1 MRHYT
6 AIPKDIIKITGN
18 NKLETVHVCSYIKSR
33 ETYKTHSL
41 DNLTYLEI
49 AHHLNIPLP
58 TVKNIV
64 PTLFD
69 NRFLF
74 TYVEHSDIGGKTYL
88 TYHFHHSYENFF
100 YIDNSFFKDENY
112 ATIEKKYRNQVKGL
126 ILLIKCICINGTN
139 NYLFQRKSKNGINY
153 AELSRLLN
161 TDRDTLEKYMKLAI
175 DSGLITIIKGGI
187 SITDP
192 NIYPYYLGSDYFT
205 EYYNMICGWC
215 LHYKISPPERNDSFM
230 GLLIA
235 RYPILPRAIIM
246 LAKKDK
252 KEPKEYIKMM
262 KANTDKYHILKSFL
276 PYQLTTRRVKPKD
289 GYLSWEYLCKV
300 LNITIKDKPQ
310 KHELKM

>member
-6 AIPKDIIKITGN
+6 AITKDIIKITGN
-18 NKLETVHVCSYIKSR
+18 NKLEKVNAYSYIKSR

-126 ILLIKCICINGTN
+126 ILLIKTICINGTN
-139 NYLFQRKSKNGINY
+139 NYLFQRKSKNGITLIHVY
-153 AELSRLLN
+153 DCSRIPV
-161 TDRDTLEKYMKLAI
+161 AV
-175 DSGLITIIKGGI
+175 
-187 SITDP
+187 
-192 NIYPYYLGSDYFT
+192 GS
-205 EYYNMICGWC
+205 
-215 LHYKISPPERNDSFM
+215 
-230 GLLIA
+230 
-235 RYPILPRAIIM
+235 
-246 LAKKDK
+246 
-252 KEPKEYIKMM
+252 
-262 KANTDKYHILKSFL
+262 
-276 PYQLTTRRVKPKD
+276 QKP
-289 GYLSWEYLCKV
+289 
-300 LNITIKDKPQ
+300 
-310 KHELKM
+310 

>member
-6 AIPKDIIKITGN
+6 AITKDIIKITGN
-18 NKLETVHVCSYIKSR
+18 NKLEKVHVYSYIKRR
-33 ETYKTHSL
+33 ETYETHSL

-69 NRFLF
+69 NRSLF
-74 TYVEHSDIGGKTYL
+74 TYVEHNDINGKTYL
-88 TYHFHHSYENFF
+88 TYHFHSSYENFF

-112 ATIEKKYRNQVKGL
+112 SIIEQKYRNQVKGL
-126 ILLIKCICINGTN
+126 LLLIKTICINGTN
-139 NYLFQRKSKNGINY
+139 RYYFQRNSKSGINY

-161 TDRDTLEKYMKLAI
+161 IDRDTLEKYMKLAI

-192 NIYPYYLGSDYFT
+192 NIYPYYLGSDYST
-205 EYYNMICGWC
+205 EYYNMICRWC
-215 LHYKISPPERNDSFM
+215 LHNKISPPERIDSIM

-235 RYPILPRAIIM
+235 RYPILPRDIAM
-246 LAKKDK
+246 LADKEEKD
-252 KEPKEYIKMM
+252 PKEYVMIM
-262 KANTDKYHILKSFL
+262 KANIDKYPLIKCFL
-276 PYQLTTRRVKPKD
+276 PYQLTVRKVQPKD

-310 KHELKM
+310 KHELIM